1 MDAGIPKVREDADA
15 VPPRNAVRPLI
26 VAGIVI
32 VVVFGGIGAW
42 SATAPIDSA
51 VVAPGMIA
59 VETDRRPVQHLEGGI
74 VAEVL
79 AKEGSMVRQGQL
91 LMRLDETRTRAQ
103 EEVARGE
110 RSTQVAAL
118 ARLTAERD
126 EQPSVTWP
134 EELLARKSEKK
145 VSDIL
150 KLAEAQFETRATA
163 IKGQRQILQQRI
175 QQLDEQIAGL
185 QALQKSKTRQGD
197 LIDEEMRMIEDLVKK
212 GHVTRQRYLAL
223 QREASRLDGEAADH
237 IASIAK
243 VQQAIGETR
252 LQVLQLDNDR
262 QQEITKE
269 LRDVQAKLYEST
281 ERLGMLEDQ
290 MRRLEIM
297 APVDG
302 TVINLA
308 YVTVGGVVP
317 PGATILAIVPS
328 NEKIVAQAQVS
339 PGDIDSIHPGQAVT
353 IRFSTV
359 AAKNIPVLEGTLE
372 YVSAD
377 RLTMEHRPG
386 LSTAAMPTL
395 VPNAF
400 YTARVTIDPK
410 EMAKLGDVKLHT
422 GMPVEVLINR
432 GERTALQYI
441 TGPISNNFARAFKEH

>member
-1 MDAGIPKVREDADA
+1 MDAGIPQVRLDKDA
-15 VPPRNAVRPLI
+15 VPPRNAMRPLL
-26 VAGIVI
+26 VAGVLIL
-32 VVVFGGIGAW
+32 VVFGGIGAW

-59 VETDRRPVQHLEGGI
+59 VESDRRSVQHLEGGI

-79 AKEGSMVRQGQL
+79 VKEGSVVKQGQL

-103 EEVARGE
+103 EEVARNE
-110 RSTQVAAL
+110 RYTQLAAE
-118 ARLTAERD
+118 ARLVAERT
-126 EQPSVTWP
+126 EQPSITFP
-134 EELLARKSEKK
+134 EELLARKSDKK
-145 VSDIL
+145 VSEIL
-150 KLAEAQFETRATA
+150 KLAEAQFQTRANSM
-163 IKGQRQILQQRI
+163 KGQRSILQQRI
-175 QQLDEQIAGL
+175 QQLEEQIGGY
-185 QALQKSKTRQGD
+185 QALQKSKSRQGE
-197 LIDEEMRMIEDLVKK
+197 LIDEEIRMIEDLVKK
-212 GHVTRQRYLAL
+212 GHVTRQRFLAL

-243 VQQAIGETR
+243 AQQTISETR
-252 LQVLQLDNDR
+252 LQILQIDNDR

-269 LRDVQAKLYEST
+269 LRDVQAKLFEAT

-290 MRRLEIM
+290 SRRLEIT

-339 PGDIDSIHPGQAVT
+339 PADIDSVHPGQSVS

-377 RLTMEHRPG
+377 RLVMDQRPG
-386 LSTAAMPTL
+386 TATAAMPTL

-432 GERTALQYI
+432 GERTTLQYMI
-441 TGPISNNFARAFKEH
+441 GPISNNFARAFKER

>member
-1 MDAGIPKVREDADA
+1 MDAGIPQVRLDKDAT
-15 VPPRNAVRPLI
+15 PPRNAMTPLV
-26 VAGIVI
+26 VAGVLIL
-32 VVVFGGIGAW
+32 VVFGGIGAW

-59 VETDRRPVQHLEGGI
+59 VETDRRSVQHLEGGI

-79 AKEGSMVRQGQL
+79 VKEGSVVKQGQL
-91 LMRLDETRTRAQ
+91 LIRLDETRTRGQ

-110 RSTQVAAL
+110 RFTQLAAE
-118 ARLTAERD
+118 ARLVAERTD
-126 EQPSVTWP
+126 QPTILFP
-134 EELLARKSEKK
+134 EELLARKSDKK
-145 VSDIL
+145 VGEIL
-150 KLAEAQFETRATA
+150 KLAEAQFQTRAA
-163 IKGQRQILQQRI
+163 SIKGQRQILQQRI

-243 VQQAIGETR
+243 AQQAIGETK

-269 LRDVQAKLYEST
+269 LRDVQAKLFEST

-290 MRRLEIM
+290 MRRLEIT

-308 YVTVGGVVP
+308 YVTIGGVVP

-377 RLTMEHRPG
+377 RLTMEQRPG

-410 EMAKLGDVKLHT
+410 EMAKLGDVKMHT

-441 TGPISNNFARAFKEH
+441 AGPISNNFARAFKEH